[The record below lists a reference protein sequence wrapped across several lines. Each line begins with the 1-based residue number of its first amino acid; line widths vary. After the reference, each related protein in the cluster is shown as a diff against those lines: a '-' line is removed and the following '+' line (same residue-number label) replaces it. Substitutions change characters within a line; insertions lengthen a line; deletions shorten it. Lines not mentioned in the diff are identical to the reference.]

1 MGEQNGSEAKGNL
14 LLEKGHEN
22 DSVHPYFQE
31 VGRFSLLTRE
41 EEIQIAKR
49 IEISQEKVAQAEN
62 AIQNCE
68 KQLSLQLEE
77 IKKLVGVAKKD
88 INWFHE
94 VR

>member
-1 MGEQNGSEAKGNL
+1 MGEQNSPGANGNL
-14 LLEKGHEN
+14 FLEEGHEH
-22 DSVHPYFQE
+22 DSVHSYFQE
-31 VGRFSLLTRE
+31 MGRFSLLTRE

-49 IEISQEKVAQAEN
+49 IEISQKKVAQAEN

>member
-1 MGEQNGSEAKGNL
+1 MAPGPREIFALKRGMRMIPFIL
-14 LLEKGHEN
+14 
-22 DSVHPYFQE
+22 YFQE

-68 KQLSLQLEE
+68 KQLGSTPRR
-77 IKKLVGVAKKD
+77 
-88 INWFHE
+88 N
-94 VR
+94 